1 MPGFTQRFQYGRV
14 DISVGLAKIHAC
26 NQPQR
31 HVGRVGNSMAPT
43 LKVYIVVRRGDHHGL
58 RCAPVYT
65 NEYVAMQMNDTSTM
79 SVDAV
84 PDAKRR
90 EQLIWLLAATTF
102 FVFFQGYMIAPLI
115 PRLAVLFNVSV
126 QTIGLAVPAYLIAY
140 GTATL
145 LYGPLSD
152 RLGRRPVIIASLTI
166 FVLLTILTSF
176 AHSATELTTLRLI
189 TGLGAGGI
197 VPLALM
203 LIGDL
208 FPYQERGRPIGWLF
222 GAMAGGM
229 ACGSVAGVM
238 LEPLISWQGLFW
250 SVAAFSS
257 VTLLCLLPYRGL
269 LGQRSAAAKPSLGA
283 IAHGYWSLLG
293 TVRGRRTYSYVFLN
307 AIFHSGVFTWLGV
320 YFSRRYGVGEVGIG
334 LALLGYGV
342 PGFLFGPAIGR
353 LADRFGRSYLIPL
366 GLLLAGASAAALAL
380 PIPIILAPVL
390 VTLLSLGYD
399 LTQPLL
405 AGIVTDLGSKRGQA
419 VGLMAFILFIG
430 FGAGSLI
437 FGAMLTLGIATD
449 LVIFGG
455 CAIVAGI
462 VALVLFRT
470 ETHK

>member
-1 MPGFTQRFQYGRV
+1 MNEQVIRQ
-14 DISVGLAKIHAC
+14 
-26 NQPQR
+26 
-31 HVGRVGNSMAPT
+31 
-43 LKVYIVVRRGDHHGL
+43 
-58 RCAPVYT
+58 T
-65 NEYVAMQMNDTSTM
+65 NNTSTALI
-79 SVDAV
+79 DAI
-84 PDAKRR
+84 PDARRR
-90 EQLIWLLAATTF
+90 EQLLWLLAATTF
-102 FVFFQGYMIAPLI
+102 LVFFQGYMIAPLI
-115 PRLAVLFNVSV
+115 PRLAAVFDVSV

-145 LYGPLSD
+145 VYGPFSD
-152 RLGRRPVIIASLTI
+152 RLGRRPVIITSLSI
-166 FVLLTILTSF
+166 FVVLTVLTSS
-176 AHSATELTTLRLI
+176 AHSAMELTMFRLV

-238 LEPLISWQGLFW
+238 LEPLISWRGLFW
-250 SVAAFSS
+250 GVAAFSCI
-257 VTLLCLLPYRGL
+257 TLFGLLPYRSL
-269 LGQRSAAAKPSLGA
+269 LGKGTVTVKPSLRVVA
-283 IAHGYWSLLG
+283 RGYWALLD
-293 TVRGRRTYSYVFLN
+293 TVRGRRTYTYVFLN
-307 AIFHSGVFTWLGV
+307 AVFHSGVFTWLGV

-366 GLLLAGASAAALAL
+366 GLVLAGACAFGLAL
-380 PIPIILAPVL
+380 DIPIVLAPVL

-405 AGIVTDLGSKRGQA
+405 AGIVTDLGPKRGQA
-419 VGLMAFILFIG
+419 VGLMAFILFVG
-430 FGAGSLI
+430 FGVGSLI
-437 FGAMLTLGIATD
+437 FGAMLPLGIATD
-449 LVIFGG
+449 LFLFGG

-462 VALVLFRT
+462 VALVLFRA
-470 ETHK
+470 ETPK

>member
-1 MPGFTQRFQYGRV
+1 M
-14 DISVGLAKIHAC
+14 K
-26 NQPQR
+26 
-31 HVGRVGNSMAPT
+31 
-43 LKVYIVVRRGDHHGL
+43 
-58 RCAPVYT
+58 
-65 NEYVAMQMNDTSTM
+65 ETSTALIN
-79 SVDAV
+79 SV

-90 EQLIWLLAATTF
+90 EQLLRILATTTF

-115 PRLAVLFNVSV
+115 PRLAVVFNVSV

-145 LYGPLSD
+145 IYGPLSD
-152 RLGRRPVIIASLTI
+152 RLGRRPVILASLSI
-166 FVLLTILTSF
+166 FVVLTLLTSF
-176 AHSATELTTLRLI
+176 AHSATELTMLRLI

-250 SVAAFSS
+250 GVAA
-257 VTLLCLLPYRGL
+257 LCAVALCSLLPYHGL
-269 LGQRSAAAKPSLGA
+269 LGQHSVAVKPSLTA
-283 IAHGYWSLLG
+283 IAQGYWALLG
-293 TVRGRRTYSYVFLN
+293 TARGRRTYSYVFLN

-320 YFSRRYGVGEVGIG
+320 YFSRRYGVGEIGIG
-334 LALLGYGV
+334 LALLGYGI
-342 PGFLFGPAIGR
+342 PGFLFGPSIGR
-353 LADRFGRSYLIPL
+353 LADRVGRNYLIPL
-366 GLLLAGASAAALAL
+366 GLVLAGASAAALAL
-380 PIPIILAPVL
+380 NIPIALAPVL

-405 AGIVTDLGSKRGQA
+405 AGIVTDLGPQRGLA

-430 FGAGSLI
+430 FGIGSLI
-437 FGAMLTLGIATD
+437 FGALLTLGIATV
-449 LVIFGG
+449 LVLFGG
-455 CAIVAGI
+455 CAIIAG
-462 VALVLFRT
+462 VLALLLFRT
-470 ETHK
+470 ETPK